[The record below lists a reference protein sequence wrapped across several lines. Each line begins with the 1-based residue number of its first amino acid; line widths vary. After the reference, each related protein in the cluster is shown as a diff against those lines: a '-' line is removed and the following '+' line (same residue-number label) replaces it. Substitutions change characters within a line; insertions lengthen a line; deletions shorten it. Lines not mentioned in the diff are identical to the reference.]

1 MPKPTVYIVGADKGG
16 VGKTTITRVLLDYLT
31 TNGIEY
37 KAYDTQQPDGG
48 LKQFFPNAELVDLSK
63 SDDQVKVF
71 DSLAPAY
78 VTVIDIQA
86 NGLRPSLALLSE
98 IGFLDLAKQDKLRV
112 VTLHVIGPGAQSLS
126 EVQPIMDALQ
136 GSQYIPVA
144 NHINDTDY
152 TAPDNALNIPKL
164 DELAAKAVDAASQS
178 FATYVAANPGKVLS
192 GKVRNWE
199 GRVFEQ
205 FNAAKLNVL
214 Q

>member
-1 MPKPTVYIVGADKGG
+1 VPKPTVYIVGADKGG
-16 VGKTTITRVLLDYLT
+16 VGKTTITETLLDYLNA
-31 TNGIEY
+31 NGIAF
-37 KAYDTQQPDGG
+37 KAYDTQTPDGA
-48 LKQFFPNAELVDLSK
+48 LKRVFNEAEVVDLSK

-71 DSLAPAY
+71 DSLSPSY
-78 VTVIDIQA
+78 VSVIDVQA
-86 NGLRPSLALLSE
+86 NSLRPTLALLSE

-112 VTLHVIGPGAQSLS
+112 VTLHVLGPGAQSLS

-136 GSQYIPVA
+136 GSQYIPLA
-144 NHINDTDY
+144 NHINDTEY
-152 TAPDNALNIPKL
+152 TAPEGALHIPKL
-164 DELAAKAVDAASQS
+164 DELAAKAVDNASQS
-178 FATYVAANPGKVLS
+178 FATYVNANPGKVLS